1 MILTTAVKQPKHL
14 LDWFYTQIRPDKGR
28 PGHAYMGLLAKWF
41 GLRIIHYA
49 KLLQIENREL
59 E

>member
-1 MILTTAVKQPKHL
+1 MILTTAVKQPMHL
-14 LDWFYTQIRPDKGR
+14 LDRFYPQIIPDKGR
-28 PGHAYMGLLAKWF
+28 PGHTYIGLPAEWF

-49 KLLQIENREL
+49 KLLQMGNRKL